1 MVPAQQRVSIHALLA
16 ECDHIRCGLCPGHS
30 SFNPRT
36 PCGVRP
42 SFRGRWWRH
51 TRFQSTHSLRSATFD
66 TLPVTY
72 QDTVSIHALLAECD
86 RIPIPLSP
94 YGRSFN
100 PRTPC
105 GVRPLFVAFPPKK
118 RGFQSTHSLRS
129 ATPLHHRKSHCS
141 CRFNPRTPCGVRPS
155 AIMGSG
161 GSKPF
166 QSTHSLR
173 SATVCGYQRR
183 YIREVSIH
191 ALLAECDGSPPKS
204 TFKPSSFNPRTPCGV
219 RPTWRTIDMSL
230 SKFQSTHSLRSAT
243 RGNSV
248 EQRSVPCFNPR
259 TPCGVRRMPGMMWPT
274 ATTFQSTHSLR
285 SATRSGWTR

>member
-173 SATVCGYQRR
+173 SATVQRLH
-183 YIREVSIH
+183 YAANAVVSIH
-191 ALLAECDGSPPKS
+191 ALLAECDCVRVSKTIYPR
-204 TFKPSSFNPRTPCGV
+204 SFNPRTPCGV
-219 RPTWRTIDMSL
+219 RRIPAKINIQTL
-230 SKFQSTHSLRSAT
+230 KFQSTHSLRSAT
-243 RGNSV
+243 NM
-248 EQRSVPCFNPR
+248 EDY
-259 TPCGVRRMPGMMWPT
+259 
-274 ATTFQSTHSLR
+274 
-285 SATRSGWTR
+285 

>member
-1 MVPAQQRVSIHALLA
+1 MHSSCFSPRTPCGVRPAPSVSFCTRTWFQSTHSLRSATWCLANYGCTFEVSIHALLAECDQHRLMVPAQQRVSIHALLA

-105 GVRPLFVAFPPKK
+105 GVRP
-118 RGFQSTHSLRS
+118 
-129 ATPLHHRKSHCS
+129 
-141 CRFNPRTPCGVRPS
+141 S

-173 SATVCGYQRR
+173 SATVQRLH
-183 YIREVSIH
+183 YAANAVVSIH
-191 ALLAECDGSPPKS
+191 ALLAECDCVRVSKTIYPR
-204 TFKPSSFNPRTPCGV
+204 SFNPRTPCGV
-219 RPTWRTIDMSL
+219 RRIPAKINIQTL
-230 SKFQSTHSLRSAT
+230 KFQSTHSLRSAT
-243 RGNSV
+243 NM
-248 EQRSVPCFNPR
+248 EDY
-259 TPCGVRRMPGMMWPT
+259 
-274 ATTFQSTHSLR
+274 
-285 SATRSGWTR
+285 